1 MRHLGRSNTT
11 LREPPIATDWEGFV
25 DNFITTDWETPPIT
39 LPKESYTTDW
49 EGVAPCTATSNYD
62 RLGDPLCAAIA
73 TDWEGTGNHSGVMLR
88 HDTEKGR
95 RVVMAKPK
103 AIGRTM
109 KAAHQLRLAGKGELA
124 MAVELIDVHTPKNQE
139 LSLLAR
145 RCLLLMLEAAAGDA
159 WVPEPHCIS
168 KKDLRGNHR
177 AMDRIRPAFEEL
189 MSVWFSHGDTLG
201 GKKSTRMFH
210 LLETIND
217 QDDESGSA
225 FVEFQFTE
233 RARQMLER
241 SEVYARLS
249 KEAIIKFQ
257 SRYSLRMYE
266 IGAAIYGKRDPTW
279 TGEVAELRKLLQVP
293 KDTYPNFSDFRKRV
307 LEPARGEIEQL
318 AEFSFTWEEFTIGR
332 QVKRICMTFT
342 PKPSRQALAAAEENS
357 RHSVGRGARRTGTAE
372 KIVGIADITAKFAA
386 QLTVSDLRWPHDDD
400 INDYQD
406 DRIELYR
413 IGREG
418 GGGHA
423 VARLSAAYVQHMGDK
438 RFELTGER
446 LRSSWKGFV
455 ESKAATW
462 KSVG

>member
-1 MRHLGRSNTT
+1 MS
-11 LREPPIATDWEGFV
+11 
-25 DNFITTDWETPPIT
+25 
-39 LPKESYTTDW
+39 
-49 EGVAPCTATSNYD
+49 
-62 RLGDPLCAAIA
+62 
-73 TDWEGTGNHSGVMLR
+73 
-88 HDTEKGR
+88 
-95 RVVMAKPK
+95 KPK
-103 AIGRTM
+103 SIGRTM
-109 KAAHQLRLAGKGELA
+109 KAAHQLRLVGKGELA

-139 LSLLAR
+139 LSLIAR

-159 WVPEPHCIS
+159 WKPEAHRIA

-177 AMDRIRPAFEEL
+177 AMDRVRPAFEEL
-189 MSVWFSHGDTLG
+189 MSVWFSHADMLG

-217 QDDESGSA
+217 QDDDGASA

-279 TGEVAELRKLLQVP
+279 TGEVTELRKLLQVP
-293 KDTYPNFSDFRKRV
+293 KEAYPNFSDFRKRV
-307 LEPARGEIEQL
+307 LEPAKAEIAQL
-318 AEFSFTWEEFTIGR
+318 AEFDFTWEEFTAGR
-332 QVKRICMTFT
+332 QVKRIRMTFT
-342 PKPSRQALAAAEENS
+342 PKPGRMALAAAEENN
-357 RHSVGRGARRTGTAE
+357 RHSIGRVARRNDE
-372 KIVGIADITAKFAA
+372 VERIVDAGEITRNLAA
-386 QLTVSDLRWPHDDD
+386 RLTVANADLRWPTDDD

-413 IGREG
+413 IGASG
-418 GGGHA
+418 GGGHSIE
-423 VARLSAAYVQHMGDK
+423 RLASAYVKHMGDK

-446 LRSSWKGFV
+446 LRSSWRGFV
-455 ESKAATW
+455 EGKAKTW
-462 KSVG
+462 KSVA